1 MKISACRG
9 LWPAMAW
16 SVVLAVGLSAC
27 GGGGSSG
34 TAIVPVPVAVGGGA
48 TPPPPDAP
56 PINEGT
62 VRKWGY
68 LTLPDGNRMRYT
80 VLLPSAKGPFPV
92 LIEYDGYGSGV
103 VPDEAPVW
111 VAEGYAVVGLNVPG
125 TGCSSGEDHIFDAT
139 VGAAGAFAVEWAA
152 KQPWSTG
159 KVGMVGYSYPGYNQL
174 WVAAQRPA
182 GLVAIAPGKN
192 VTDPYRDVGYPGGIQ
207 NVGFPA
213 GWWGQFPDIWKSSA
227 QDAAHI
233 DGDAEC
239 AQNVRDNIEKIK
251 RPDIDLVTWLD
262 NDPHYGA
269 RYASK
274 SAILITDRIVIP
286 TLGTQ
291 SWQDEQVGPRM
302 GYYEDTIAPD
312 KMWLI
317 SSNGLHGTS
326 DFSAYMLDVQR
337 RFYAHFLKGEN
348 NGFEREPHVHLLQ
361 EMQETQGPRGSKTLV
376 HTAAATFDRLPVKA
390 TPMRLWLQP
399 GGVLSDT
406 APQDDKVP
414 SSSYAY
420 PVASPPV
427 NDQGAG
433 GWPAV
438 SDATGQLTFTTG
450 KLPQDLSY
458 YGEGSVDLWL
468 SATATDTDVQV
479 SLSEVRPDGMEMF
492 VQRGWLRASKR
503 QLNDANSSVLRP
515 WGDFTAATVKMLTPD
530 EPTLMRVE
538 MQKFAHVFRAGSSLR
553 VTIDTPSQTGYW
565 IFGNRQDKSTNRIWH
580 DTRRPSSIVLGHV
593 AYPHAKELPTCGIV
607 QQQPCRK
614 NEIAVPAGTGPK
626 APV

>member
-1 MKISACRG
+1 MKISGCRRRWQAVA
-9 LWPAMAW
+9 LSVLFAAAMA
-16 SVVLAVGLSAC
+16 GC
-27 GGGGSSG
+27 GGGSSG
-34 TAIVPVPVAVGGGA
+34 TAFVPVPVVVGG
-48 TPPPPDAP
+48 TTPPPDAP

-68 LTLPDGNRMRYT
+68 LTLPNGNRMRYT
-80 VLLPSAKGPFPV
+80 VLLPNAKGPFPV

-103 VPDEAPVW
+103 VPDEAPNW
-111 VAEGYAVVGLNVPG
+111 LREGYAVVGLNVPG
-125 TGCSSGEDHIFDAT
+125 TGCSSGEDQVFDAT

-152 KQPWSTG
+152 KQQWSTG

-207 NVGFPA
+207 NIGFPA
-213 GWWGQFPDIWKSSA
+213 AWWGQFPRIWSTA
-227 QDAAHI
+227 AEDAARL
-233 DGDAEC
+233 DGDTEC
-239 AQNVRDNIEKIK
+239 AQTVRDNMEKIK
-251 RPDIDLVTWLD
+251 RPDIDLVAWLD

-269 RYASK
+269 RYMKK
-274 SAILITDRIVIP
+274 SAFLITDKIIIP

-302 GYYEDTIAPD
+302 GYYEDTIASD

-317 SSNGLHGTS
+317 SSNGLHSTG
-326 DFSAYMLDVQR
+326 DFSAYMRDVQR

-361 EMQETQGPRGSKTLV
+361 EMQETTGPVGGKTLV
-376 HTAAATFDRLPVKA
+376 HTAAATFDRLPVKT

-399 GGVLSDT
+399 GGVLTDA

-420 PVASPPV
+420 PVASPAV
-427 NDQGAG
+427 NDQDAG
-433 GWPAV
+433 GWQPV
-438 SDATGQLTFTTG
+438 SDATGQLTFTTAR
-450 KLPQDLSY
+450 LPQDLSY

-468 SATATDTDVQV
+468 SATAADTDVQV
-479 SLSEVRPDGMEMF
+479 SVSEVRPDGMEMF

-503 QLNDANSSVLRP
+503 KLNDANSSELRP
-515 WGDFTAATVKMLTPD
+515 WGDFTEATVKMLTAD
-530 EPTLMRVE
+530 EPTPMRLE

-565 IFGNRQDKSTNRIWH
+565 VFRSRTEKSTNKVWH
-580 DTRRPSSIVLGHV
+580 DRTRPSSIVLGHV
-593 AYPHAKELPTCGIV
+593 AYPHAKDLPTCGIV

-614 NEIAVPAGTGPK
+614 NEIAVPAGMGPR